1 MKAIV
6 GGTIFE
12 KKSVFVA
19 QSEDGRD
26 RPVALQR
33 QTNIEVI
40 LETIDQRL
48 EPSLGLRRSP
58 VPPACDNEEI
68 IKTIQQIR
76 GAAYL
81 ILQSFAFS
89 TADLSLRRAAMKTSE
104 QRVEIGIEI

>member
-40 LETIDQRL
+40 PETIDQRL

-68 IKTIQQIR
+68 IKTIADTGSGLPDTPVLRVQH
-76 GAAYL
+76 GG
-81 ILQSFAFS
+81 SFSASSCDENF
-89 TADLSLRRAAMKTSE
+89 
-104 QRVEIGIEI
+104 